1 MEMERAN
8 RAEEEIKMLREQLL
22 EANRAK
28 DNYYSRACQL
38 DDVKIE
44 MERLRHVESDNGN
57 LRDQLRDME
66 HRIAQLTDKVSDM
79 DRANNG
85 LKQQCQEND
94 QMMARFADEI
104 RQMDVEVDRRRR
116 EQDAQEVENRRLKDE
131 LE

>member
-1 MEMERAN
+1 MVDMAKRDKAAAEDRAQMEQERAN
-8 RAEEEIKMLREQLL
+8 RAEEEIKILRDQLL

-66 HRIAQLTDKVSDM
+66 HRIA
-79 DRANNG
+79 
-85 LKQQCQEND
+85 
-94 QMMARFADEI
+94 
-104 RQMDVEVDRRRR
+104 
-116 EQDAQEVENRRLKDE
+116 
-131 LE
+131 